1 MFGVVH
7 TVSLLCPKTD
17 DSDQEISEFAGYTPF
32 IHDFIMNEGKNGIE
46 HWYKTLVWNIGIKH
60 WYKNIGINLYIWWFY
75 HVIL

>member
-1 MFGVVH
+1 MMFGVVH

-46 HWYKTLVWNIGIKH
+46 HW
-60 WYKNIGINLYIWWFY
+60 
-75 HVIL
+75 